1 MGVSHGTSQIGAC
14 AARARKFVLYVLQAE
29 YSAELDVH
37 MSTGFKNLGNTCFM
51 NSVLQ
56 FLFPT
61 PALCSADMC
70 TGKLHD
76 ESLYTYI
83 PKYITP

>member
-1 MGVSHGTSQIGAC
+1 VGESHGTSQIGAC
-14 AARARKFVLYVLQAE
+14 AARARIQAE
-29 YSAELDVH
+29 YTAELDVH
-37 MSTGFKNLGNTCFM
+37 MSAGFKNLGNTCFM

-61 PALCSADMC
+61 SALCSAINSDIC